1 MIIHTKILRKPLNK
15 IWLKALK
22 FLDELRKSQ
31 DLQIGIFKPVV
42 CLEVFL
48 PFCEDE
54 HRFLNFCFLGFPLS
68 LRTEIGI
75 LL

>member
-1 MIIHTKILRKPLNK
+1 MRIHTKILRKPLNK

-22 FLDELRKSQ
+22 FLDELRESQ
-31 DLQIGIFKPVV
+31 NLQRGIFRPVV
-42 CLEVFL
+42 CPEVFL

-54 HRFLNFCFLGFPLS
+54 HRFLNFCFLGFPLG
-68 LRTEIGI
+68 LRTEIEI